1 MKKTIYIDM
10 DNTLANYSKS
20 AKEQGLDPNKAK
32 HVIGF
37 FRNLEPM
44 PDAIESYNKLDKYFN
59 VYILSTAPW
68 TNPQSL
74 VEKVEWI
81 KEHIPRAYKNIIFSH
96 HKDLNIGDYIIDDS
110 KHNGVDK
117 FKGEHIQIGTARF
130 PNWNTIIEY
139 IFNKEKI

>member
-10 DNTLANYSKS
+10 DNTLANYAKG
-20 AKEQGLDPNKAK
+20 AKERNLDPNEAK

-68 TNPQSL
+68 SNPQSL
-74 VEKVEWI
+74 VEKVEWV

-96 HKDLNIGDYIIDDS
+96 HKDLNTGDYIIDDS
-110 KHNGVDK
+110 TKNGVSR
-117 FKGEHIQIGTARF
+117 FKGEHIQIGTDRF